1 MAPLPSFPAW
11 LTAAL
16 ASDAALGQGVV
27 QPGLRPLE
35 RDWRIAAP
43 AFVVQASHDDNHA
56 VVTAL
61 GTAPRGSV
69 LVVGG
74 HAMSRA
80 ATIGDIMANELA
92 ARGVV
97 GLVTDGLV
105 RDASE
110 IRTLGFRVWCRGTTP
125 TAPAKRSP
133 GRGGGVIDLGGALV
147 RDGDIVIADD
157 DGIVIWPSEKT
168 EELLEVAKARLA
180 SDEERLARIRT
191 AR

>member
-1 MAPLPSFPAW
+1 MPPLAQLPAW
-11 LTAAL
+11 LTASL

-35 RDWRIAAP
+35 RESRIAAP
-43 AFVVQASHDDNHA
+43 ASVVQASHDDNQA

-61 GTAPRGSV
+61 GSAPQGSV

-74 HAMSRA
+74 HATSRS
-80 ATIGDIMANELA
+80 ATIGDIMASELA

-110 IRTLGFRVWCRGTTP
+110 IRKLGFRVWCRGTTP
-125 TAPAKRSP
+125 IAPVKLSP
-133 GRGGGVIDLGGALV
+133 GRVGGAIDLGGALV
-147 RDGDIVIADD
+147 REGDIVIADD
-157 DGIVIWPSEKT
+157 DGIVIRPSERA
-168 EELLEVAKARLA
+168 EELLERAKARLA
-180 SDEERLARIRT
+180 SDEERLAKI
-191 AR
+191 